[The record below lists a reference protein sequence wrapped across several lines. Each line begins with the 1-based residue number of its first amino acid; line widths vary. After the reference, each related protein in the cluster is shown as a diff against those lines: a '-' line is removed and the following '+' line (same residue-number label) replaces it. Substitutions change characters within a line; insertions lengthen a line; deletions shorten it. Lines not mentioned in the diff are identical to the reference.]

1 MHDAESQLIL
11 AALRDN
17 RKRTVALLSYLK
29 EIVRDAKQGQYG
41 TPSKAA

>member
-1 MHDAESQLIL
+1 MHDTESQLIL

-17 RKRTVALLSYLK
+17 RKKTVALLGYLK
-29 EIVRDAKQGQYG
+29 EIVRDAREGQCG